1 MKLVLNTVFLA
12 HGVIATSDWQYRDQ
26 RLALSLPAIDV
37 LYNREQ
43 YYLFFNRCPW
53 PILLTWCAIKFQPE
67 RRIIHAILIPLHPN
81 QPLGETY
88 IFSSISQSFHSHKDI
103 FISLSTPNKY
113 AYVVVVRKTI
123 SCVCYR
129 YFCCKLLQNIATCTV
144 EMLLALLAADCN
156 PGKLNGYALEYVS
169 CLYVHRPVSRKF

>member
-1 MKLVLNTVFLA
+1 MITTGDVKLVLNTVFLA

-67 RRIIHAILIPLHPN
+67 KRIIYAILFLFPFHPN
-81 QPLGETY
+81 QSLGETY
-88 IFSSISQSFHSHKDI
+88 IFFSISQFFHSHKDF
-103 FISLSTPNKY
+103 FISLSIPNKY
-113 AYVVVVRKTI
+113 AYTVILNFFKRLQEWLKTTEYSHNYDLTRICLELFLEQIYQCYCRI
-123 SCVCYR
+123 SE
-129 YFCCKLLQNIATCTV
+129 L
-144 EMLLALLAADCN
+144 
-156 PGKLNGYALEYVS
+156 
-169 CLYVHRPVSRKF
+169 